1 MLKFVNLG
9 SGSKGNAS
17 IVCDAE
23 TMILIDA
30 GLSATQIK
38 KRMDAVGFD
47 LENVT
52 AVLITHEHGDHV
64 SGCKRLFERQQR
76 LQFYVN
82 PLSYRALPD
91 AFPEPHQF
99 ASRVNF
105 FNAGDAFEIGSLKI
119 QTIPTLHDSK
129 SSTGFAIQ
137 NRDVAL
143 GYMTDLGA
151 VTEDNF
157 LALKHVDYLFM
168 EANYD
173 HEMLW
178 NGPYPP
184 FLKARVH
191 GDRGHL
197 CNTHS
202 GEFINLLGNLGQLR
216 GVMLGHLSEKNNHP
230 EKARQTVENRL
241 NADIDLRIAS
251 QSEPSIIV
259 EVE

>member
-9 SGSKGNAS
+9 SGSKGNTS
-17 IVCDAE
+17 VVYDDD

-30 GLSATQIK
+30 GLSAAQIN
-38 KRMDAVGFD
+38 KRMDAVGLD
-47 LENVT
+47 LENVS
-52 AVLITHEHGDHV
+52 AVLITHEHGDHI

-76 LQFYVN
+76 LQFHIN
-82 PLSYRALPD
+82 PISYRVLPD

-99 ASRVNF
+99 ASRVQF

-119 QTIPTLHDSK
+119 QTIPTLHDSR

-137 NRDVAL
+137 NRQVSL

-157 LALKHVDYLFM
+157 LALKHVDYLLM

-173 HEMLW
+173 HDMLW

-191 GDRGHL
+191 GDHGHL
-197 CNTHS
+197 CNTNS
-202 GEFINLLGNLGQLR
+202 GEFINLLGNLGRLR
-216 GVMLGHLSEKNNHP
+216 GVMLGHLSEKNNQP

-241 NADIDLRIAS
+241 NLDIEVTIAS
-251 QSEPSIIV
+251 QSEPSKIV